1 MSEEINGTTTT
12 VDQTETVDTQNEKT
26 VDVESNADS
35 DKHGRT
41 FTRAEMGKMLAAER
55 TKWEAEQATALEQAK
70 SEGERL
76 AKLTKD
82 ERARE
87 EEAKR
92 IADLEKREQD
102 IAEREMKLATQSLLA
117 DEGLPQKFLDHVLAP
132 TAEEVKA
139 KITALRDVFDSE
151 VEKRV
156 NERLVQSAPR
166 RGTTTGITKEQIMA
180 IEDTDKRQAAIA
192 ENINL
197 FRKG

>member
-1 MSEEINGTTTT
+1 MSEENNGTTTT
-12 VDQTETVDTQNEKT
+12 VDQTETVDTQNDKT
-26 VDVESNADS
+26 VETESNTGS
-35 DKHGRT
+35 EKHERT
-41 FTRAEMGKMLAAER
+41 FTRAEIGKMLAAER
-55 TKWEAEQATALEQAK
+55 SKWEAEQATALEQAK

-87 EEAKR
+87 EEANR
-92 IADLEKREQD
+92 IAELEKREQD

-117 DEGLPQKFLDHVLAP
+117 DEGLPQEFLDHVLAP

-139 KITALRDVFDSE
+139 KITALRTVFDSE

-180 IEDTDKRQAAIA
+180 IEDTNKRQAAIA

>member
-1 MSEEINGTTTT
+1 MSENTQAAVE
-12 VDQTETVDTQNEKT
+12 TEALEK
-26 VDVESNADS
+26 DVAQEEQVETKQEKSE
-35 DKHGRT
+35 RT
-41 FTRAEMGKMLAAER
+41 FTRAEFGKAVAAEIAKAR
-55 TKWEAEQATALEQAK
+55 ATWESEQAEALELAK

-92 IADLEKREQD
+92 LKAIEERERA
-102 IAEREMKLATQSLLA
+102 IAEREMKMATMALLVE
-117 DEGLPQKFLDHVLAP
+117 EGLPQEFLGHVLAP

-139 KITALRDVFDSE
+139 KISDLRNVFDKE

-156 NERLVQSAPR
+156 NERVVQSTPR
-166 RGTTTGITKEQIMA
+166 RGAINGLTKEDIMA
-180 IEDTDKRQAAIA
+180 IENDDERQRAIA
-192 ENINL
+192 ENIQL

>member
-1 MSEEINGTTTT
+1 MSEENNGTTTT

-35 DKHGRT
+35 EKHERT
-41 FTRAEMGKMLAAER
+41 FTRTEIGKMLAAER
-55 TKWEAEQATALEQAK
+55 AKWEAEQATALEQAK

-92 IADLEKREQD
+92 IAELEKREQD

-117 DEGLPQKFLDHVLAP
+117 DEGLPQEFLDHVLAP

-139 KITALRDVFDSE
+139 KITALRTVFDSE

>member
-1 MSEEINGTTTT
+1 MSENTQAT
-12 VDQTETVDTQNEKT
+12 VETEALDKDVAQEEQVETKQEKS
-26 VDVESNADS
+26 E
-35 DKHGRT
+35 RT
-41 FTRAEMGKMLAAER
+41 FTRAEFGKAVAAEIAKAR
-55 TKWEAEQATALEQAK
+55 ASWEAEQAEALELAK

-82 ERARE
+82 ERAKE

-92 IADLEKREQD
+92 IKAIEERERA
-102 IAEREMKLATQSLLA
+102 IAEREMKMATMALLVE
-117 DEGLPQKFLDHVLAP
+117 EGLPQEFLGHVLAP

-139 KITALRDVFDSE
+139 KISDLRNVFDKE

-166 RGTTTGITKEQIMA
+166 RGAINGLTKEDIMA
-180 IEDTDKRQAAIA
+180 IENDEERQRAIA
-192 ENINL
+192 ENIQL

>member
-1 MSEEINGTTTT
+1 MSENTQAT
-12 VDQTETVDTQNEKT
+12 VETEAVEK
-26 VDVESNADS
+26 DVAQEEQVETKQEKSE
-35 DKHGRT
+35 RT
-41 FTRAEMGKMLAAER
+41 FTRAEFGKAVAAEIAKAR
-55 TKWEAEQATALEQAK
+55 ASWEAEQAEALELAK

-82 ERARE
+82 ERAKE

-92 IADLEKREQD
+92 IKAIEEREKA
-102 IAEREMKLATQSLLA
+102 IAEREMKMATMALLVE
-117 DEGLPQKFLDHVLAP
+117 EGLPQEFLGHVLAP

-139 KITALRDVFDSE
+139 KISNLRNVFDKE

-166 RGTTTGITKEQIMA
+166 RGAINGLTKEDIMA
-180 IEDTDKRQAAIA
+180 IENDDERQRAIA
-192 ENINL
+192 ENIQL

>member
-41 FTRAEMGKMLAAER
+41 FTRAEVGKMLAAER

-92 IADLEKREQD
+92 IAELEKREQV

-117 DEGLPQKFLDHVLAP
+117 DEGLPQEFLEHVLAP

>member
-1 MSEEINGTTTT
+1 MSENTQAT
-12 VDQTETVDTQNEKT
+12 VETEAIEK
-26 VDVESNADS
+26 DVAQKEQVETKQEKSE
-35 DKHGRT
+35 RT
-41 FTRAEMGKMLAAER
+41 FTRAEFGKAVAAEIAKAR
-55 TKWEAEQATALEQAK
+55 ASWEAEQAEALELAK

-82 ERARE
+82 ERAKE

-92 IADLEKREQD
+92 IKAIEEREQA
-102 IAEREMKLATQSLLA
+102 IAEREMKMATMALLVE
-117 DEGLPQKFLDHVLAP
+117 EGLPQEFLGHVLAP

-139 KITALRDVFDSE
+139 KISDLRNVFDKE

-166 RGTTTGITKEQIMA
+166 RGAINGLTKEDIMA
-180 IEDTDKRQAAIA
+180 IENDEERQRAIA
-192 ENINL
+192 ENIQL

>member
-1 MSEEINGTTTT
+1 MSENTQAT
-12 VDQTETVDTQNEKT
+12 VETEALEQDVTQEEQVETKQEKS
-26 VDVESNADS
+26 E
-35 DKHGRT
+35 RT
-41 FTRAEMGKMLAAER
+41 FTRAEFGKAVAAEIAKAR
-55 TKWEAEQATALEQAK
+55 ATWESEQAEALELAK

-92 IADLEKREQD
+92 IQAIEERERA
-102 IAEREMKLATQSLLA
+102 IAEREMKMATMALLVE
-117 DEGLPQKFLDHVLAP
+117 EGLPQEFLGHVLAP

-139 KITALRDVFDSE
+139 KISDLRNVFDKE

-156 NERLVQSAPR
+156 NERLVQSTPR
-166 RGTTTGITKEQIMA
+166 RGTINGLTKEDIMA
-180 IEDTDKRQAAIA
+180 IENDDERQQAIA
-192 ENINL
+192 ENIQL

>member
-1 MSEEINGTTTT
+1 MSENTQAT
-12 VDQTETVDTQNEKT
+12 VETENIEK
-26 VDVESNADS
+26 DVAQEEQVETKQEKSE
-35 DKHGRT
+35 RT
-41 FTRAEMGKMLAAER
+41 FTRAEFGKAVAAEIAKAR
-55 TKWEAEQATALEQAK
+55 ATWESEQAEALELAK

-92 IADLEKREQD
+92 LKAIEEREQA
-102 IAEREMKLATQSLLA
+102 IAEREMKMATMALLVE
-117 DEGLPQKFLDHVLAP
+117 EGLPQEFLGHVLAP

-139 KITALRDVFDSE
+139 KISDLRNVFDKE

-156 NERLVQSAPR
+156 NERLVQSTPR
-166 RGTTTGITKEQIMA
+166 RGAINGLTKEDIMA
-180 IEDTDKRQAAIA
+180 IENDDERQRAIA
-192 ENINL
+192 ENIQL

>member
-1 MSEEINGTTTT
+1 MSENTQAT
-12 VDQTETVDTQNEKT
+12 VETEAIEK
-26 VDVESNADS
+26 DVAQEEQVETKQEKSE
-35 DKHGRT
+35 RT
-41 FTRAEMGKMLAAER
+41 FTRAEFGKAVAAEVAKAR
-55 TKWEAEQATALEQAK
+55 ATWESEQAEALELAK

-92 IADLEKREQD
+92 IQAIEERERA
-102 IAEREMKLATQSLLA
+102 IAEREMKMATMALLVE
-117 DEGLPQKFLDHVLAP
+117 EGLPQEFLGHVLAP

-139 KITALRDVFDSE
+139 KISDLRNVFDKE

-156 NERLVQSAPR
+156 NERLVQSTPR
-166 RGTTTGITKEQIMA
+166 RGTINRLTKEDIMA
-180 IEDTDKRQAAIA
+180 IENDDERQQAIA
-192 ENINL
+192 ENIQL

>member
-12 VDQTETVDTQNEKT
+12 VDQTETVDTQNEKA
-26 VDVESNADS
+26 VDVESNSDS
-35 DKHGRT
+35 DEHKRT
-41 FTRAEMGKMLAAER
+41 FTRAEIGKMLAAER

-76 AKLTKD
+76 AKLTED

-92 IADLEKREQD
+92 IAELEKRERV

-117 DEGLPQKFLDHVLAP
+117 DEGLPQEFLEHVLAP

-139 KITALRDVFDSE
+139 KITVLRDVFDSE

>member
-35 DKHGRT
+35 DEYKRT
-41 FTRAEMGKMLAAER
+41 FTRAEIGKMLAAER
-55 TKWEAEQATALEQAK
+55 AKWEAEQATALEQAK

-92 IADLEKREQD
+92 IAELEKREQV

-117 DEGLPQKFLDHVLAP
+117 DEGLPQEFLEHVLAP

-166 RGTTTGITKEQIMA
+166 RGTTTGITKEKIMA

>member
-1 MSEEINGTTTT
+1 MQLSL
-12 VDQTETVDTQNEKT
+12 
-26 VDVESNADS
+26 S
-35 DKHGRT
+35 
-41 FTRAEMGKMLAAER
+41 
-55 TKWEAEQATALEQAK
+55 
-70 SEGERL
+70 
-76 AKLTKD
+76 
-82 ERARE
+82 RE

-117 DEGLPQKFLDHVLAP
+117 DEGLPQEFLDHVLAP

-139 KITALRDVFDSE
+139 KITALRNVFDSE

-180 IEDTDKRQAAIA
+180 IEDTNKRQAAIA